1 MKEENGLL
9 KIGVSEFAIDQLGD
23 IVFVELVEK
32 GCSLQKGETFG
43 TIESVKAV
51 EEVYLPF
58 SGEVISVNE
67 GVIDNPEI
75 LQNDPIG
82 EGWLVI
88 IKPQSNFLLS
98 ELMNSIIRD
107 RSTGCF
113 IIGPKNITAKINE
126 TFLVKLS
133 TAIAHLIGVPNH
145 DAMAGKYYA
154 RFHVK
159 HEDSSDSYLR
169 KAYRNMDLHTDA
181 VSYTHLTLPTKRIV

>member
-1 MKEENGLL
+1 MKEENGLF

-32 GCSLQKGETFG
+32 GTHLQKGETFG

-82 EGWLVI
+82 DGWLLI
-88 IKPQSNFLLS
+88 IKSESNVLLD
-98 ELMNSIIRD
+98 ELMNSD
-107 RSTGCF
+107 EYKS
-113 IIGPKNITAKINE
+113 K
-126 TFLVKLS
+126 V
-133 TAIAHLIGVPNH
+133 VPN
-145 DAMAGKYYA
+145 
-154 RFHVK
+154 
-159 HEDSSDSYLR
+159 
-169 KAYRNMDLHTDA
+169 
-181 VSYTHLTLPTKRIV
+181 